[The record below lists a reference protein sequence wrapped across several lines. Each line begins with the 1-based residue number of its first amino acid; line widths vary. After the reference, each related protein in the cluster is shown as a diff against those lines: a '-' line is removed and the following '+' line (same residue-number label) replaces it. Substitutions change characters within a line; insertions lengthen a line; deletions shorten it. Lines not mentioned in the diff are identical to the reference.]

1 MIKANSNLFL
11 LQDGVADNPPPI
23 TAMQIKTT
31 KPKIESGLCGAT
43 NLINRTLRTKNFYRN
58 NQAKNIKTAKCEKAV
73 GLIGW
78 LYFYSR
84 DSRF

>member
-31 KPKIESGLCGAT
+31 KPKIESGSCRTLIRRLTDSLQAQIAT
-43 NLINRTLRTKNFYRN
+43 MLINRITLN
-58 NQAKNIKTAKCEKAV
+58 NKLKTEQLSREK
-73 GLIGW
+73 
-78 LYFYSR
+78 
-84 DSRF
+84 